1 MSVALS
7 TQCHSLTCFSVVA
20 VQLDKIPVG
29 LLNALYPFQREGV
42 MFALQ
47 RNGRALIAY
56 VCFSLLGS
64 GCVHGLALNSLSL
77 SLSLSRDEMGL
88 GKTLQAIAVAA
99 YYKEDWPVLVVAP
112 SSVPHV
118 IHHQNCNE
126 LRQ

>member
-1 MSVALS
+1 M
-7 TQCHSLTCFSVVA
+7 
-20 VQLDKIPVG
+20 G

-56 VCFSLLGS
+56 ICSSLLGLAAYGS
-64 GCVHGLALNSLSL
+64 GTQLPLSL
-77 SLSLSRDEMGL
+77 PLSRDEMGL

-112 SSVPHV
+112 SSVSHV
-118 IHHQNCNE
+118 IHHQKYNK
-126 LRQ
+126 L

>member
-1 MSVALS
+1 
-7 TQCHSLTCFSVVA
+7 

-56 VCFSLLGS
+56 VCFLLLRI
-64 GCVHGLALNSLSL
+64 GCVRGLALNSRT
-77 SLSLSRDEMGL
+77 LSRDEMGL
-88 GKTLQAIAVAA
+88 GKTLQAIAIAA

-112 SSVPHV
+112 SSVLHL
-118 IHHQNCNE
+118 IHHQNCNKPS
-126 LRQ
+126 Q